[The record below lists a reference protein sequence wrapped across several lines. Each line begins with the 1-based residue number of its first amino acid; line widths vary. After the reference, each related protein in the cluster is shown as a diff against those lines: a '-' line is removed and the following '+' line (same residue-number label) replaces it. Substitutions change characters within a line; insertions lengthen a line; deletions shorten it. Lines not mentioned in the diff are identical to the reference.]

1 MSLILFNHQNF
12 SLNLC
17 GHLVLFLA
25 VGYLILL
32 HVRSELITWRCRAD
46 QFQLLNHAESCC
58 MLFKKADRLISQSLR
73 LVRDITVI
81 ATGHTTVNTTRIVK
95 IHSSALELRQAVIDM
110 TRAIIGQFGQ
120 FETDDNFEVELLT
133 YQEQRS
139 AYLAKMANVG
149 EIVDDSIL
157 DLVNTEMVNLEA
169 KLESTRRCS
178 QVSYKN

>member
-1 MSLILFNHQNF
+1 
-12 SLNLC
+12 
-17 GHLVLFLA
+17 
-25 VGYLILL
+25 
-32 HVRSELITWRCRAD
+32 
-46 QFQLLNHAESCC
+46 

-178 QVSYKN
+178 QVSYRSLDWPIIDCFSVLKQRSQKPTLIRPIYQVYTGVYPFMPKPSAKVPIKPN